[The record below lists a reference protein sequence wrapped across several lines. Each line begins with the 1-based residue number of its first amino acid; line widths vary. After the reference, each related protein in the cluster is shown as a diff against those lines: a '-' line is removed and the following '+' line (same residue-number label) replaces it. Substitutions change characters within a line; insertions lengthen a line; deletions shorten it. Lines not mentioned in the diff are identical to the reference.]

1 MGGGD
6 GSGLASRISRP
17 LKDVSCA
24 AGRVQEADAEGLW
37 PNEREAFLAIGRQLK
52 RAGNVPCVR
61 GYATIGGDDE
71 ACDEPDAE
79 TW

>member
-1 MGGGD
+1 MSGGD

-17 LKDVSCA
+17 LSVCLSGDA

-52 RAGNVPCVR
+52 RAGNVQCVR
-61 GYATIGGDDE
+61 GYATMSGDDG
-71 ACDEPDAE
+71 A
-79 TW
+79 